1 MSLSFLADE
10 NISPETADHLE
21 ALGLSCRS
29 LRREGPWRLADSEI
43 AALARR
49 EDLVILTHD
58 LDFGEIFFLASD
70 GQIGIIVLR
79 LHRQT
84 VEAANDVLT
93 RFLGSGVPPTLD
105 LRHSLV
111 ILSETSYRVY
121 RGPRGQF

>member
-70 GQIGIIVLR
+70 CKEGWGEILR
-79 LHRQT
+79 IEGKISRNCCLNHP
-84 VEAANDVLT
+84 
-93 RFLGSGVPPTLD
+93 FFSYVPF
-105 LRHSLV
+105 SK
-111 ILSETSYRVY
+111 
-121 RGPRGQF
+121 